1 MSRFLFVFDI
11 GFDRPGPSVHL
22 LNDIMRSA
30 LLHGHNIDVLSKDTG
45 GTESLIAKEVMSDP
59 HFHHFIVKDDDE
71 KKYGNI
77 KRYLNE
83 IKYASHCAEIYLK
96 QDKYD
101 AAFLQSNPTAYFYF
115 RDLKKLGCPVIYN
128 VQDIFPYNLRI
139 VGQSFVNKLLF
150 PIFRRLQ
157 HSAYNKA
164 AMVITISD
172 DMKRQL
178 IDDGVDPEKIRVIYN
193 WSYSD
198 EPIVLDDIPKERVF
212 DLHCDKAKT
221 NAVYAGN
228 IGKIQN
234 VELIADAALL
244 TSDDSSIHYYV
255 IGDGV
260 NKSFV
265 EEKAGCL
272 KNLTIL
278 PMQPSCFAESIY
290 AQADINLIPMVR
302 GIIATC
308 LPSKTPTILR
318 VNKPMIFCLD
328 QDSLFGQYMADK
340 ENSIV
345 VSPENA
351 EELVAAI
358 RAFQNNKVNHSKKI
372 DASIFSRSNAE
383 KYIDSMDT
391 LCGSC
396 LKGSEK

>member
-30 LLHGHNIDVLSKDTG
+30 LLHGHDIDVLSKDTG
-45 GTESLIAKEVMSDP
+45 GTESLIAKEVMADP
-59 HFHHFIVKDDDE
+59 RFHHFIVKDDDE

-83 IKYASHCAEIYLK
+83 IKYASHCADIYLK
-96 QDKYD
+96 QDKYG

-157 HSAYNKA
+157 HSAYHKA

-198 EPIVLDDIPKERVF
+198 EPIVLGNIPKERFF

-228 IGKIQN
+228 IGRMQN
-234 VELIADAALL
+234 VEIIAETAKL
-244 TSDDSSIHYYV
+244 THEDDSIHYYI
-255 IGDGV
+255 IGEGV
-260 NKSFV
+260 NKPRIVSEIADMNNV
-265 EEKAGCL
+265 
-272 KNLTIL
+272 TIL
-278 PMQPSCFAESIY
+278 PMQPASFAESIY
-290 AQADINLIPMVR
+290 AQADINIIPLR
-302 GIIATC
+302 KKIIYTC
-308 LPSKTPTILR
+308 LPSKIPTVLR
-318 VNKPMIFCLD
+318 ANKPMIFCLD
-328 QDSLFGQYMADK
+328 KDSLFGRCMSEK
-340 ENSIV
+340 TNSVV
-345 VSPENA
+345 VSPDDA
-351 EELVAAI
+351 GELAAAI
-358 RAFQNNKVNHSKKI
+358 REFQHHKVNHSDLI
-372 DASIFSRSNAE
+372 DLSLFSQKNAND
-383 KYIDSMDT
+383 YIESLEG
-391 LCGSC
+391 LCQT
-396 LKGSEK
+396 E